1 MSRDSDKKIKS
12 KRLHKDRVKIE
23 KQLRI
28 AKINKIPVKHP
39 NKLAKHHA
47 TDCGRAGCQ
56 LCNNP
61 RRTRGEKT
69 LQEKRIE
76 QDVDFD

>member
-1 MSRDSDKKIKS
+1 MPSDGEKSIKS
-12 KRLHKDRVKIE
+12 KRLHKKYVKIA
-23 KQLRI
+23 KQIKI
-28 AKINKIPVKHP
+28 AKINGIPVKHP

-61 RRTRGEKT
+61 RRTRGEIT
-69 LQEKRIE
+69 IQEKRIE
-76 QDVDFD
+76 QDIDFE